1 LAEKAK
7 GRKPLRE
14 RVKAMKGSAKALKPF
29 AGRACSLGG
38 KKITS
43 HPKSFWVKPT
53 PALFE

>member
-29 AGRACSLGG
+29 AGRACSSGEKTHKQRIIKG
-38 KKITS
+38 
-43 HPKSFWVKPT
+43 KPT